1 MAHGTARPFRSAP
14 RIRGRVNST
23 RSALAPPAPLPAA
36 PPVVPRGVILL
47 LGMAGAVVTI
57 AGMRA
62 ISDLLGPLFLALM
75 LTITVSPVTDRLRA
89 RGAPTWLAVLASTAS
104 AYLVLFGLIGAL
116 IVSVSRLVD
125 LIPSYQS
132 QLDALGDDLSEA
144 AGAAGVGSQPI
155 QDAID
160 KVDPSAVLSAV
171 AGVLSDLL
179 GAVSGLIFLV
189 AALLFMCLDAA
200 YFPRR
205 LLAAATDR
213 PSVVSGL
220 RSFAQGTRRFL
231 WVTTVFGL
239 IVAVID
245 TIVLWAM
252 GIPLPLL
259 WGLLS
264 FITNYIPN
272 IGFVI
277 GLIPPAILA
286 FLEGGTDLMLAVIVL
301 YSVVN
306 FVIQSI
312 IQPKVVGDA
321 VGLSTTVSF
330 LSLVFWTWVLG
341 PVGALLAIPLT
352 LLAKCLLIDIDPTT
366 LWIRPLISAST
377 PDADVEVVQPGRQS
391 DRQ

>member
-1 MAHGTARPFRSAP
+1 MS
-14 RIRGRVNST
+14 
-23 RSALAPPAPLPAA
+23 AA

-57 AGMRA
+57 GGMRA
-62 ISDLLGPLFLALM
+62 ISDMLGPLFLALM
-75 LTITVSPVTDRLRA
+75 LTVTVSPVTDRLRA
-89 RGAPTWLAVLASTAS
+89 RGAPTWLAVLGTTAA

-116 IVSVSRLVD
+116 IVSMSRLVE

-132 QLDALGDDLSEA
+132 QLAALGDDLSEA
-144 AGAAGVGSQPI
+144 ARAAGIGSQPV
-155 QDAID
+155 QDVID
-160 KVDPSAVLSAV
+160 KVDPTAVLSMV
-171 AGVLSDLL
+171 ADLLGSVL

-213 PSVVSGL
+213 PHVVTGL

-239 IVAVID
+239 IVAAID
-245 TIVLWAM
+245 TLVLWAM

-277 GLIPPAILA
+277 GLVPPALLA
-286 FLEGGTDLMLAVIVL
+286 LLEGGPDLMLAVIVL
-301 YSVVN
+301 YCVVN

-321 VGLSTTVSF
+321 VGLSTTMSF
-330 LSLVFWTWVLG
+330 LSLVFWAWVLG

-352 LLAKCLLIDIDPTT
+352 LLAKCLLIDIDPASR
-366 LWIRPLISAST
+366 WIRPLISAST
-377 PDADVEVVQPGRQS
+377 PDADEEAAPAGRRS